1 MWPVARP
8 VPIAE
13 EPLGVIDL
21 LDGAFAALRQRPRT
35 IVAIVSWLVVPLS
48 LFQAW
53 STRDDL
59 GGATIGELLN
69 DPTVAQE
76 VSEST
81 SVFDVGVVVSQV
93 LSMFVTA
100 VAGVAIARVVAGWN
114 DGVDRGAVDALRF
127 TARRS
132 PAILAAFVLIHLA
145 ELVGLVLL
153 VIPGLIVIVL
163 SALTSPV
170 LALES
175 LGPIASIRRSWAL
188 VRRRPAE
195 VFGVIV
201 LLAVVQY
208 GVSQAIG
215 TLPVLVS
222 LVLGPDR
229 AWPIVAAS
237 NLLLSI
243 ILIPVTGAAMCL
255 TYLDVRFRTE
265 GLDLQ
270 NRIAARFAD
279 PAAARPVESPRS

>member
-1 MWPVARP
+1 MSPVSRP

-21 LDGAFAALRQRPRT
+21 LDGAFAALRQRPRV
-35 IVAIVSWLVVPLS
+35 IVAIISWLVVPLS

-53 STRDDL
+53 LTRDDL
-59 GGATIGELLN
+59 GGATFGELLN
-69 DPTVAQE
+69 DPTIAQE
-76 VSEST
+76 VSES
-81 SVFDVGVVVSQV
+81 SSPFELGVLGSQV
-93 LSMFVTA
+93 LAMLVTA
-100 VAGVAIARVVAGWN
+100 VAGVSIARVVGGWVE
-114 DGVDRGAVDALRF
+114 GVDRGAMDALRF

-145 ELVGLVLL
+145 ELIGFVLL
-153 VIPGLIVIVL
+153 VIPGLMVMVL
-163 SALTSPV
+163 SSLTSPI

-175 LGPIASIRRSWAL
+175 SGPVESMRRSWSL
-188 VRRRPAE
+188 VRRRPGP

-222 LVLGPDR
+222 LIVGPDR

-237 NLLLSI
+237 NLLTSI
-243 ILIPVTGAAMCL
+243 ILIPVTTAAMCL
-255 TYLDVRFRTE
+255 TYLDIRFRTE

-270 NRIAARFAD
+270 RRV
-279 PAAARPVESPRS
+279 VEAFGEPTASS